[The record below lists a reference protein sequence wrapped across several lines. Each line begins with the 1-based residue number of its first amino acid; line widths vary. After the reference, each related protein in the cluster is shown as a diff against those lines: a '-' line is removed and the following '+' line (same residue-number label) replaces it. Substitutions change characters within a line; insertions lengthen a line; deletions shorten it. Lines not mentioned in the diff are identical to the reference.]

1 MEDALAHALVSLTLY
16 LKWVLILVLMED
28 ALALMGPEIHQKKVI
43 VLILVLMEDALA
55 RNSRYYIGYE
65 V

>member
-1 MEDALAHALVSLTLY
+1 
-16 LKWVLILVLMED
+16 MED